1 MNSKKQELFDRLR
14 KTTDIIWENP
24 MTSAKVI
31 LILEELVSSLEQIA
45 ADLATNSDEY
55 MARELDEII
64 SAYST

>member
-1 MNSKKQELFDRLR
+1 MNSEQQELFDRLKR
-14 KTTDIIWENP
+14 ATDIIWENP

-45 ADLATNSDEY
+45 TDLTTNSDEH
-55 MARELDEII
+55 MARELNEII